1 MAVYKTSDLIK
12 RLHEILTDGYVYVDV
27 SELEGDDEFPTSLS
41 FSVLDDQD
49 MGIDYESIESLDES
63 SIDSSSSRSKTS
75 DICPEA
81 VFTYEELFTLMY
93 SIEVTLD
100 QLKEWSAEPLSKKD
114 LAEIKQSAVDC
125 RNLQAKFAKL
135 RKHFRI
141 IDP

>member
-12 RLHEILTDGYVYVDV
+12 RLHEILTDGYGYVDV

-63 SIDSSSSRSKTS
+63 SIDSGSSRSKTS

-93 SIEVTLD
+93 SIEVTLNR
-100 QLKEWSAEPLSKKD
+100 LKEWSAEPLSKKD
-114 LAEIKQSAVDC
+114 LDEIKQSTVDC
-125 RNLQAKFAKL
+125 RNLQAKFGKL
-135 RKHFRI
+135 RKLFKI
-141 IDP
+141 V

>member
-1 MAVYKTSDLIK
+1 MAVYKTSDLIQ
-12 RLHEILTDGYVYVDV
+12 RLHEILTDGYGYVDV

-49 MGIDYESIESLDES
+49 MGIDYESIEFLDES
-63 SIDSSSSRSKTS
+63 SIDSSSSRFKTS

-81 VFTYEELFTLMY
+81 IFTYKELFTLMY

-100 QLKEWSAEPLSKKD
+100 RLKEWSAEPLPKKD
-114 LAEIKQSAVDC
+114 LDEIKQSTVDC

-135 RKHFRI
+135 KKLFKI
-141 IDP
+141 V

>member
-100 QLKEWSAEPLSKKD
+100 RLKEWSAEPLSKKD
-114 LAEIKQSAVDC
+114 LDEIKQSTVDC
-125 RNLQAKFAKL
+125 RNLQAKFSTL
-135 RKHFRI
+135 RKLFKI
-141 IDP
+141 V